1 MQLRRLSLL
10 LAFAWMA
17 LLFYLSHQPSLET
30 PMLFSGQDKV
40 VHAAAYGVLGLL
52 LLAAQP
58 LQAQGYSRQQA
69 GISVLIASL
78 YGLSD
83 EIHQHF
89 IPGRSSEVLDWV
101 ADTVGALIAAS
112 LLAWLSR
119 ALIGVRVNFCSL
131 YRANQR
137 RSEKIDSDPN

>member
-1 MQLRRLSLL
+1 MLLRRLSLL
-10 LAFAWMA
+10 LALAWMA

-40 VHAAAYGVLGLL
+40 LHAAVYALLGLL

-58 LQAQGYSRQQA
+58 RQAQGYSRQQV

-83 EIHQHF
+83 EIHQYF

-101 ADTVGALIAAS
+101 ADTAGALIAVS
-112 LLAWLSR
+112 LLAWLNRKRKS
-119 ALIGVRVNFCSL
+119 AGVVS
-131 YRANQR
+131 
-137 RSEKIDSDPN
+137 

>member
-1 MQLRRLSLL
+1 
-10 LAFAWMA
+10 
-17 LLFYLSHQPSLET
+17 P
-30 PMLFSGQDKV
+30 GQDKV
-40 VHAAAYGVLGLL
+40 FHAAVYALLGLL

-58 LQAQGYSRQQA
+58 RKAQGYSWRQV

-83 EIHQHF
+83 EIHQYF

-101 ADTVGALIAAS
+101 ADSLGALIGAL

-119 ALIGVRVNFCSL
+119 
-131 YRANQR
+131 
-137 RSEKIDSDPN
+137 KIVSVSAVP

>member
-1 MQLRRLSLL
+1 MLLRRLSLL
-10 LAFAWMA
+10 LALAWMA
-17 LLFYLSHQPSLET
+17 LLFYLSHQPGLQT

-40 VHAAAYGVLGLL
+40 LHAAVYAVLALL

-58 LQAQGYSRQQA
+58 RQEQGYSWRQL

-78 YGLSD
+78 YGLTD

-89 IPGRSSEVLDWV
+89 VSGRSPEVLDWV
-101 ADTVGALIAAS
+101 ADSAGALIAAS

-119 ALIGVRVNFCSL
+119 KWKSKAVT
-131 YRANQR
+131 
-137 RSEKIDSDPN
+137 P

>member
-1 MQLRRLSLL
+1 MLLRRLSLL
-10 LAFAWMA
+10 LALAWMA
-17 LLFYLSHQPSLET
+17 LLFYLSHQPGLQT
-30 PMLFSGQDKV
+30 PMLFPGQDKFL
-40 VHAAAYGVLGLL
+40 HAAVYAVLGVL

-58 LQAQGYSRQQA
+58 RQAQGYSRQQV

-83 EIHQHF
+83 EIHQYF
-89 IPGRSSEVLDWV
+89 VPGRSSEVLDWV

-119 ALIGVRVNFCSL
+119 KWKSAGAV
-131 YRANQR
+131 
-137 RSEKIDSDPN
+137 P

>member
-1 MQLRRLSLL
+1 MLLRRLSLL

-17 LLFYLSHQPSLET
+17 LLFYLSHQPGLDT

-40 VHAAAYGVLGLL
+40 LHAVVYGLLGLL

-58 LQAQGYSRQQA
+58 RQAQGYSWRQV
-69 GISVLIASL
+69 GISTLIASL

-83 EIHQHF
+83 EIHQYF

-119 ALIGVRVNFCSL
+119 KWKSAGAVPVS
-131 YRANQR
+131 
-137 RSEKIDSDPN
+137 

>member
-1 MQLRRLSLL
+1 MLLRRLSLL
-10 LAFAWMA
+10 LALALMA

-40 VHAAAYGVLGLL
+40 LHAAVYALLGLL

-58 LQAQGYSRQQA
+58 RQAQGYSWQQV
-69 GISVLIASL
+69 GISALIASL

-83 EIHQHF
+83 EIHQYF

-119 ALIGVRVNFCSL
+119 KWKSAGAAS
-131 YRANQR
+131 
-137 RSEKIDSDPN
+137 

>member
-1 MQLRRLSLL
+1 MLLRRLSLL

-17 LLFYLSHQPSLET
+17 LLFYLSHQPGLDT

-40 VHAAAYGVLGLL
+40 LHAVVYGLLGLL

-58 LQAQGYSRQQA
+58 RQAQGYSWRQV
-69 GISVLIASL
+69 GISTLIASL

-83 EIHQHF
+83 EIHQYF

-101 ADTVGALIAAS
+101 ADTLGALIGAF

-119 ALIGVRVNFCSL
+119 KWKSAGAVPVS
-131 YRANQR
+131 
-137 RSEKIDSDPN
+137 